1 MKKAMLALAAT
12 SVIALSACGTSSSDK
27 IVTSKA
33 GDITKEDFYTQMKQ
47 QYGKQVLNN
56 MVMEKVLIKNY
67 KVEDKDVDKKFDEMK
82 KQYGDQFDT
91 LLKQQGIK
99 EETIKNGVRAQLA
112 QEKAIEKTITDKELK
127 DNYKPEIKASHI
139 LVKDEATAK
148 KVKEELGQGKS
159 FEELAKQY
167 SEDTGSKEKGGD
179 LGFFGPGKMVKEF
192 EEAAYKLKKDEVSEP
207 VKSQFGYHII
217 KVTDIKEPEKSFEQS
232 KADIKKEIVQKKSQ
246 DGEFMNDLMM
256 KEIKK
261 ADVKVD
267 DKDLKDLFEEKKA
280 DAKKDEKK

>member
-33 GDITKEDFYTQMKQ
+33 GDITKEEFYNQMKTQ
-47 QYGKQVLNN
+47 AGKQVLNN

-99 EETIKNGVRAQLA
+99 EETIKTGVRAQLA

-127 DNYKPEIKASHI
+127 ENYKPEIKASHI

-179 LGFFGPGKMVKEF
+179 LGYFTAGKMVKEF
-192 EEAAYKLKKDEVSEP
+192 EDAAYKLKKDEVSEP

-217 KVTDIKEPEKSFEQS
+217 KVTDIKEQKPFDEVKG
-232 KADIKKEIVQKKSQ
+232 DIKKDLVQKKAQ
-246 DGEFMNDLMM
+246 DAAFMNDLMM

-280 DAKKDEKK
+280 DAKKEEKK